1 MKLYYFYHKEN
12 VVKKKEEFD
21 SFLSPSHLMRYPVL
35 SSTDQD
41 TWLLSRLSPNSG
53 CKEDTNNQAA
63 TEDQDKAETDDD
75 SGLDS
80 ATNGDEKE
88 CVIQGDEMQEVRLN
102 IRARNCR
109 NIAAARPRIPQKLC
123 KVTKV

>member
-1 MKLYYFYHKEN
+1 M
-12 VVKKKEEFD
+12 KKKEEFD
-21 SFLSPSHLMRYPVL
+21 SYLSPSSLMRYPVL
-35 SSTDQD
+35 SSCDQD

-53 CKEDTNNQAA
+53 CKENTNIQDA
-63 TEDQDKAETDDD
+63 TEDQGKVETDND

-88 CVIQGDEMQEVRLN
+88 CLIQSDEMQEVRLN
-102 IRARNCR
+102 MRARNCR
-109 NIAAARPRIPQKLC
+109 NIAAPRPKIPHKLC